1 MESTKLTQRLGGYI
15 EAIQAARAEGVTWRQ
30 LAVLFGAEPKY
41 FHAAVRKVV
50 KAGKHVGRE
59 QKPLPDTERAARPVP
74 VGVQAKE
81 NTVTA
86 PRRPLPRVGS
96 SNEGEGSNEAA
107 RAILAN
113 VPKI

>member
-1 MESTKLTQRLGGYI
+1 L
-15 EAIQAARAEGVTWRQ
+15 AGV
-30 LAVLFGAEPKY
+30 FGAEPKY
-41 FHAAVRKVV
+41 FHAAVKKVV

-59 QKPLPDTERAARPVP
+59 QKPLPDTERAAASHVARPI
-74 VGVQAKE
+74 GVQAKE

-96 SNEGEGSNEAA
+96 SNEGSNEAA

-113 VPKI
+113 IPKIGE